1 MVIFN
6 NYMHYSQVIEINHIM
21 LNFTVFEGEKIISF
35 GRDYQVIIFF
45 QCMCEK
51 PLAFF
56 FLFLKYLAIPGDGT

>member
-6 NYMHYSQVIEINHIM
+6 HYVQFLQAIEINHIM
-21 LNFTVFEGEKIISF
+21 LNFTVLEGEKMISF
-35 GRDYQVIIFF
+35 ARDYQVINFF

-56 FLFLKYLAIPGDGT
+56 SFP

>member
-6 NYMHYSQVIEINHIM
+6 NYMQYFQVIEINHIM
-21 LNFTVFEGEKIISF
+21 LNSTVLEREKIISF
-35 GRDYQVIIFF
+35 ARDYQVINFF

-56 FLFLKYLAIPGDGT
+56 FFSLNI